1 MLKSGI
7 LLSEAHQAL
16 WAHSQPPSPE
26 VFSGDAESERNKI
39 CYRGDVCNPCANNSP
54 GFHAFLKPY
63 GNKRLTKPSLPI
75 MELG

>member
-39 CYRGDVCNPCANNSP
+39 CYTQSAQVGGGGGGGGG
-54 GFHAFLKPY
+54 GFVL
-63 GNKRLTKPSLPI
+63 
-75 MELG
+75 